1 MTVLVQNMIM
11 SNLNVQDFTD
21 PTMIS
26 NLTPEG
32 IRAAA
37 VIVMVI
43 PILAVYP
50 FLQKYFVSFIG
61 ERFNAMASRIDT
73 LIHEV
78 YERELSEKEA
88 ELKAIQPGLALAE
101 SLYQEIANN
110 GLEEKGTRS
119 YRLFEMKRC

>member
-1 MTVLVQNMIM
+1 MRRLAWTVVGSWDCCFVLYCRYQTFAGDHCSLYGVGYWNSFMSVMIYINDTSKYNMTVLVQNMIM

-43 PILAVYP
+43 PILVVYP
-50 FLQKYFVSFIG
+50 FLQKYFV
-61 ERFNAMASRIDT
+61 
-73 LIHEV
+73 
-78 YERELSEKEA
+78 
-88 ELKAIQPGLALAE
+88 
-101 SLYQEIANN
+101 
-110 GLEEKGTRS
+110 KGVMLGS
-119 YRLFEMKRC
+119 IKG